1 MVMRRSSG
9 QAEWGKNEEFGV
21 ILVFLRQ
28 KMGEKPNSPL
38 SIKQNQLLR
47 QCSTH
52 SVGLAL
58 DK

>member
-28 KMGEKPNSPL
+28 KMGEKPA
-38 SIKQNQLLR
+38 
-47 QCSTH
+47 H
-52 SVGLAL
+52 
-58 DK
+58 